1 MDVLTLELF
10 DVTVSQALTEVN
22 RALEQHPEMPMRVLL
37 EGEDMVLHNLL
48 RFLERQERKVVSTRA
63 GGHWQLDIAPLPT
76 RRSTPALQP
85 LPAPVVPLS
94 APKPLLLLRSAFV
107 PGDRALGRRLL
118 LGLLKVV
125 EPPVPWVGLAHEA
138 LELLDDPLALEV
150 LDALQARG
158 IPIRLSRESLAFM
171 RRAPGAFGILE
182 DEEWQA
188 LVARG
193 SATIL

>member
-1 MDVLTLELF
+1 MDILTLELF

-22 RALEQHPEMPMRVLL
+22 RALEEHPDLPMRVLL
-37 EGEDMVLHNLL
+37 EGEDMVLHNLQ
-48 RFLERQERKVVSTRA
+48 RFLERQGRKVVATPL
-63 GGHWQLDIAPLPT
+63 GTHWQLDIARTVRP
-76 RRSTPALQP
+76 TPAVQP
-85 LPAPVVPLS
+85 LPAPVIAIS
-94 APKPLLLLRSAFV
+94 APKPLLVLRSAFV

-118 LGLLKVV
+118 LGLLKAV

-150 LDALQARG
+150 LASLKTKG
-158 IPIRLSRESLAFM
+158 IPIRVSRESLAFM
-171 RRAPGAFGILE
+171 RRDPGTFEILE
-182 DEEWQA
+182 DNEWQA